1 MTHKHALEAVDRMVR
16 DIVNKDKLM
25 GGQTLILSRDF
36 RQILP
41 VVKRGTKTH
50 HINSCLK
57 TSVMWK
63 NIRVMKLTKNIRVF
77 LSNNQDTAT
86 FENHLLNIGNGMT
99 QKNNGMDIIPCGNI
113 MENKNELIT
122 TIYENLEDNYL
133 DKNWFCKRCIL
144 TPKNDDLYKIN
155 QNVLNKFP
163 GEMKV
168 YRFIDRV
175 QKKRSFRLCHRI
187 LELH

>member
-1 MTHKHALEAVDRMVR
+1 MTQACIKAVDRMVR
-16 DIVNKDKLM
+16 EIVNKDKPM

-41 VVKRGTKTH
+41 VVKRGTKRH

-63 NIRVMKLTKNIRVF
+63 NIRVMKLIKNMRVF

-86 FENHLLNIGNGMT
+86 FENHLLDIGNGMT
-99 QKNNGMDIIPCGNI
+99 QKNNGMDIIPCRNI
-113 MENKNELIT
+113 IENKNELIT
-122 TIYENLEDNYL
+122 TIYENVEDHYL
-133 DKNWFCKRCIL
+133 DENWLCERCIF
-144 TPKNDDLYKIN
+144 TPKNDNLYIIN
-155 QNVLNKFP
+155 HYLLNKFP

-168 YRFIDRV
+168 YRSIDIV
-175 QKKRSFRLCHRI
+175 QKKRSCILSNRI
-187 LELH
+187 FEFH

>member
-1 MTHKHALEAVDRMVR
+1 MTQACIKAVDRMVR
-16 DIVNKDKLM
+16 EIVNKDKSM

-50 HINSCLK
+50 HTNSCLK

-63 NIRVMKLTKNIRVF
+63 NIRVMKLIKNMRVF

-86 FENHLLNIGNGMT
+86 FENHLLDIGNGMT
-99 QKNNGMDIIPCGNI
+99 QKNNGMDIIPCRNI
-113 MENKNELIT
+113 IENKNELIT
-122 TIYENLEDNYL
+122 TIYENVEDHYL
-133 DKNWFCKRCIL
+133 DENWLCERCIF
-144 TPKNDDLYKIN
+144 TPKNDNVYIIN
-155 QNVLNKFP
+155 HYLLNKFP

-168 YRFIDRV
+168 YRSIDIV
-175 QKKRSFRLCHRI
+175 KKKRSCILSHRI
-187 LELH
+187 FEFH